1 MDEDAAAFLG
11 HGCLELDA
19 EESCSK
25 AQAST
30 FCTKSACLD
39 LEEPRARLPRHR
51 QWREARSMV
60 PGLRCNSPYD
70 RCRHELFTDLDT
82 LARGSVRFDDE
93 SKVEIHGV
101 GSIIF

>member
-30 FCTKSACLD
+30 SKNP
-39 LEEPRARLPRHR
+39 ERA
-51 QWREARSMV
+51 
-60 PGLRCNSPYD
+60 Y
-70 RCRHELFTDLDT
+70 LDT
-82 LARGSVRFDDE
+82 GNGEKLDRWYLDCGAT
-93 SKVEIHGV
+93 HHMTGV
-101 GSIIF
+101 VTSSSPT